1 MHAAAAAED
10 LVAARAY
17 DGSERHASMIT
28 IPPLLLAMAAV
39 TVVGALGLGLVLHQ
53 RELAVRGRHWL
64 DRVLP
69 SPELTRA
76 RPIEQLARDLV
87 RVRADVLAIRPGT
100 PMARRRGITQ
110 AYDELL
116 AEACRELG
124 LDDPL
129 SGTPLDRRQGA
140 RTQVEQALARAG
152 LRLG

>member
-1 MHAAAAAED
+1 M
-10 LVAARAY
+10 
-17 DGSERHASMIT
+17 ST
-28 IPPLLLAMAAV
+28 IPPLLLAMAGV
-39 TVVGALGLGLVLHQ
+39 TAVGALGLGLVLNQ

-69 SPELTRA
+69 APELTRA

-87 RVRADVLAIRPGT
+87 RVRADLLAISPGT

-116 AEACRELG
+116 VEACRELG
-124 LDDPL
+124 LDATLGDL
-129 SGTPLDRRQGA
+129 TRVPLDRRQH
-140 RTQVEQALARAG
+140 RRRQVERALEGAG